1 MSKKTKWFMI
11 GLVVINIVLLF
22 STFYS
27 FEKNTEKPS
36 PLLGTYQ
43 SKDTNPKGMVMLSF
57 SDDKAFEEYS
67 NSKLIDSGTF
77 IKEKKNVYILQSDLK
92 NEMVV
97 LFKEKNDQ
105 FYFYSDDKQVYLLE
119 KISDTPTGNLN
130 NHYSP

>member
-130 NHYSP
+130 NHYSE

>member
-1 MSKKTKWFMI
+1 MI

-130 NHYSP
+130 NHYSE

>member
-1 MSKKTKWFMI
+1 MSKKTKWSMI
-11 GLVVINIVLLF
+11 GWVVINIVLLF

-130 NHYSP
+130 NHYSE